1 LATTCSAPRPG
12 TPLGARNVERRGL
25 GRAADKAGLNGE
37 DQLRLRVHDLR
48 HTFASHLIID
58 LRLDIAQVSSILG
71 HARPSITLDTYTHL
85 FNHAGHA
92 ADIRRRMGE
101 SQFGNLPTD
110 STEAPERPQLRL
122 VHGIQQQAD

>member
-1 LATTCSAPRPG
+1 VFGTATG

-25 GRAADKAGLNGE
+25 GHAADTAGLNGD

-58 LRLDIAQVSSILG
+58 LRLDIAQVSRIIG

-92 ADIRRRMGE
+92 ADIRQRMGD
-101 SQFGNLPTD
+101 STFGNLLTD
-110 STEAPERPQLRL
+110 TTQIATPPRLRIL
-122 VHGIQQQAD
+122 RSPD